1 MKNYLNY
8 KDMVDICN
16 EINEQH
22 IPSEDAFLNK
32 IDELFE
38 HTNLEGK
45 ELILYS
51 FKELLKVVDSE
62 INNIEKKVNISPSCE
77 KGCANCCYFPIIT
90 TKLEA
95 KLMIGVINRMPD
107 ERRNQIVNHLQ
118 TYFTKHHDAI
128 NKLCS
133 IHFEEISD
141 FKLQYISSQLPCP
154 LLNVETNECIAYE
167 IRPLPCRTYLNYC
180 NPIVCK
186 DDFIPSEPF
195 SYEFLRDYY
204 IEALNELVQ
213 TILYED
219 HDDYGIQYPDDVFQV
234 DYLPTLLKNEQFMKK
249 AK

>member
-1 MKNYLNY
+1 
-8 KDMVDICN
+8 MVDKCN
-16 EINEQH
+16 EINEKH
-22 IPSEDAFLNK
+22 IPAEDAFLNK

-38 HTNLEGK
+38 HTDLEGY
-45 ELILYS
+45 ELILHS

-95 KLMIGVINRMPD
+95 KLMIGVINSMPH
-107 ERRNQIVNHLQ
+107 ERKSQIVNHLHS
-118 TYFTKHHDAI
+118 YFPEHADTIK
-128 NKLCS
+128 KLCS
-133 IHFEEISD
+133 INFEEEAD
-141 FKLQYISSQLPCP
+141 FKLQYISNQLPCP

-180 NPIVCK
+180 SPVVCK
-186 DDFIPSEPF
+186 EEFIPKEPF

-219 HDDYGIQYPDDVFQV
+219 EYDYGIQYPNDLFEI
-234 DYLPTLLKNEQFMKK
+234 DYLPNLIKSEQIMKK